1 MLLIMPAKA
10 PTLFPSHGKLL
21 AELGVRLHEARLRRR
36 FSVSLVA
43 ARANISRKTL
53 YSIEQ
58 GDPAVTMGNYLRVLV
73 VFGLEKDLELLAAA
87 DPVGRRLQD
96 AALGIPRRA
105 AKTQRTHALD
115 GEDDAT
121 GGAA

>member
-1 MLLIMPAKA
+1 MLPIMPAKA

-21 AELGVRLHEARLRRR
+21 AEMGVRLHEARLRRR
-36 FSVSLVA
+36 FSVTLVA

-58 GDPAVTMGNYLRVLV
+58 GDPAVTMGNYLRVLA
-73 VFGLEKDLELLAAA
+73 VFGLEKDLGLLAAA

-96 AALGIPRRA
+96 AALGTPRRA
-105 AKTQRTHALD
+105 AKTKRPPALD
-115 GEDDAT
+115 EDEAT
-121 GGAA
+121 GSTA